1 MKKLLI
7 SIFIFLVLVLS
18 GGSSVAQ
25 QNKLI
30 EEDYLLSKVNKSLPA
45 GWEIFSPLN
54 GVIIIQRIEPVYVL
68 DENRINA
75 PKSVETKEDLEKRIK
90 KYGKQVKSIFEFKY
104 YDKLAEENIESAKKL
119 NDSINNIVISLP
131 KKYKI
136 ESLRDNFVSS
146 KGEVKFNGNT
156 DDEIERIKKYEIE
169 KYNLLDR
176 ISKLPDYNSEKYS
189 LYLDISLG
197 MDDEMHLVWPFEA
210 SSEMFKVKE
219 ILDKNLIKIN

>member
-7 SIFIFLVLVLS
+7 SIFVLVLS
-18 GGSSVAQ
+18 GGTSVAQ

-30 EEDYLLSKVNKSLPA
+30 EEDYLLSKVNNSLPA
-45 GWEIFSPLN
+45 GWEIFSPAN
-54 GVIIIQRIEPVYVL
+54 DVIIVQRIEPVYLL

-75 PKSVETKEDLEKRIK
+75 PESIESKEDLEKRIK
-90 KYGKQVKSIFEFKY
+90 KYGKQVKSIFQFKY
-104 YDKLAEENIESAKKL
+104 YDKLTEENIESAKKL
-119 NDSINNIVISLP
+119 NDSIYIIVNSLP

-136 ESLRDNFVSS
+136 ENLRDNFVSS

-156 DDEIERIKKYEIE
+156 DEEIERIKKYEIE
-169 KYNLLDR
+169 KYNLFDKIL
-176 ISKLPDYNSEKYS
+176 KLPDYNSEKYS

-197 MDDEMHLVWPFEA
+197 MEDEMHLVWPFEA

-219 ILDKNLIKIN
+219 VLDKNLIKVN

>member
-7 SIFIFLVLVLS
+7 SIFIFLVLVIS
-18 GGSSVAQ
+18 GGTSIAQ

-30 EEDYLLSKVNKSLPA
+30 EEDYLLLKVNNSLPA
-45 GWEIFSPLN
+45 GWEIFSPTSSI
-54 GVIIIQRIEPVYVL
+54 IIIQRIEPVYLL

-75 PKSVETKEDLEKRIK
+75 PESVESKEDLEKRIK

-104 YDKLAEENIESAKKL
+104 YDKLTEENIESAKKL
-119 NDSINNIVISLP
+119 NDSIYIIINTLP

-136 ESLRDNFVSS
+136 ENLRDNFVSS

-156 DDEIERIKKYEIE
+156 DEEIERIKKYEIE
-169 KYNLLDR
+169 KYNLLDK

-189 LYLDISLG
+189 LYLDLSLG
-197 MDDEMHLVWPFEA
+197 MDDEMHIVWPFEV

-219 ILDKNLIKIN
+219 ILDKNLLKVN